1 MTSPLEHW
9 LLGILWGW
17 AESCGLWKMPGNWN
31 SPERVSL
38 LRPSFLFSVPLEWR
52 FWMVPRSP
60 CPPQVFRNGCWSPQF
75 PTWLFLLSRGL
86 AACAQ
91 TPSCQRKGC
100 YAKFIWP
107 KSREAGDVPEEV
119 SDMMMELGTW
129 HLGTPF
135 FLLGLVNMS
144 WEIYLVSISQII
156 I

>member
-1 MTSPLEHW
+1 MPWRLPTLS
-9 LLGILWGW
+9 LWGKRRKRLCRLP
-17 AESCGLWKMPGNWN
+17 SHWN

-38 LRPSFLFSVPLEWR
+38 LRPSFLFSVPPEWR
-52 FWMVPRSP
+52 LRMGSRSP
-60 CPPQVFRNGCWSPQF
+60 CPPQVFGNTCWSPQF

-91 TPSCQRKGC
+91 TPRRQREGWF
-100 YAKFIWP
+100 AKLIWP
-107 KSREAGDVPEEV
+107 KSWEAVGVPEEV

-129 HLGTPF
+129 HLVTHF

-144 WEIYLVSISQII
+144 WEIYWVSISQII